1 MRRRKNQ
8 MQSASILPNVG
19 QSNIAAFENS
29 TIKMNTNSN
38 PLQYQQRT
46 FHQTNRI
53 MQNGSSIQYEYRQ
66 TLGFDA
72 MGSRRNESPI
82 MPMTQMISANAFSN
96 QTQETIGCDN
106 GQSQN
111 YHRNSRYSNASDS
124 GRASQKIIQY
134 RGASG
139 DDMSELTDTRMEDLQ
154 QPPRCVSTEED
165 ERSSNRRSTFSFI
178 DIEEEDNMIPKSPP
192 SRPDRSSRKLRRSTS
207 TRSLSFN
214 DNAEND
220 ELLLPSSNASRM
232 SIGDSSSKE
241 EFEQRT
247 IQFLNQMESL
257 NKLDTDNPVM
267 MRAFLTRP
275 CPKSVGMMKCYIK
288 RNKGIKNKLFP
299 EYRVYLK
306 ETNAFLMTSKKR
318 IGNATS
324 NYLISMGRNDF
335 DNRLSPNV
343 LGKLRSNF
351 LGTEYTIY
359 DGGRNPHYEN
369 SCDDNADG
377 NVRCELGAILYAAS
391 TTLGA
396 KGPRKMKA
404 CIGKVDE
411 DNSATKI
418 WQPMN
423 EDDDRMVTCFK
434 DNSSSQ
440 NNNLMSFVNKNPG
453 WNGEIKAYS
462 LNFNG
467 RVTLASVKN
476 FQLIDES
483 NPEKIYLQF
492 GRTGKD
498 EFIFDFQWP
507 LSPLQAFAF
516 ALSSFDS
523 KLGCD

>member
-1 MRRRKNQ
+1 
-8 MQSASILPNVG
+8 MQSASIMRTIG
-19 QSNIAAFENS
+19 QNNIAAFEND
-29 TIKMNTNSN
+29 TTRMNPKNH
-38 PLQYQQRT
+38 PLQYQQQT

-53 MQNGSSIQYEYRQ
+53 MQTGSSIQYEYRH
-66 TLGFDA
+66 TAGFDA
-72 MGSRRNESPI
+72 MAFRHNESPM
-82 MPMTQMISANAFSN
+82 MPMAQMIPGNAFPH
-96 QTQETIGCDN
+96 QIHHTIDYGN
-106 GQSQN
+106 GQRQN
-111 YHRNSRYSNASDS
+111 HYTNSRHSNVSDS
-124 GRASQKIIQY
+124 SHSGQKMIQY
-134 RGASG
+134 RGASV
-139 DDMSELTDTRMEDLQ
+139 DDMSELTDMRIEESQ
-154 QPPRCVSTEED
+154 HGKSVPPRCVSMEED

-178 DIEEEDNMIPKSPP
+178 DIEEENNMMSKSPS
-192 SRPDRSSRKLRRSTS
+192 SRPDRSAGKLRRSTS

-214 DNAEND
+214 DNTD
-220 ELLLPSSNASRM
+220 RDKLLLSSNASKM
-232 SIGDSSSKE
+232 SNGDSSSKE
-241 EFEQRT
+241 EFEQRAV
-247 IQFLNQMESL
+247 QFLNQMVSVSE
-257 NKLDTDNPVM
+257 LDTDNPVM

-275 CPKSVGMMKCYIK
+275 CPKAVGMIKCYIK

-343 LGKLRSNF
+343 IGKLRSNF
-351 LGTEYTIY
+351 LGIEYTIY

-369 SCDDNADG
+369 SCDDDADSNA
-377 NVRCELGAILYAAS
+377 RCELGAVFYAAS
-391 TTLGA
+391 TTLGT

-411 DNSATKI
+411 DNNATKV
-418 WQPMN
+418 WQPMS

-434 DNSSSQ
+434 DNASSQ
-440 NNNLMSFVNKNPG
+440 DNLMSFVNKNPG
-453 WNGEIKAYS
+453 WNEEIKAYA

-467 RVTLASVKN
+467 RVTMASVKN
-476 FQLIDES
+476 FQLVDES
-483 NPEKIYLQF
+483 DPEKIYLQF

-498 EFIFDFQWP
+498 EFILDLQWP